1 MKLYDQLIP
10 KTTPPEKQIWNDP
23 DPRIQWALD
32 ILEPPG
38 GNMPE
43 SIIHRFSYPFIG
55 FWSGVGAVAF
65 SNMKRRIPMTSNLF
79 GFAALATLGTLTG
92 EYIRARILRYN
103 TEELAIT
110 KHYLMLHPE
119 KFPEPEHMKY
129 GDKRV
134 FYPWVVW
141 RRPCS
146 GLQPQEDKSK
156 QPITKN
162 LVHAGL

>member
-1 MKLYDQLIP
+1 MG
-10 KTTPPEKQIWNDP
+10 E
-23 DPRIQWALD
+23 
-32 ILEPPG
+32 
-38 GNMPE
+38 
-43 SIIHRFSYPFIG
+43 
-55 FWSGVGAVAF
+55 WSRDSGMEQYEAENSTVI
-65 SNMKRRIPMTSNLF
+65 KPF
-79 GFAALATLGTLTG
+79 GFAALSTLGVLTG

-134 FYPWVVW
+134 FYPWLVW

-146 GLQPQEDKSK
+146 GLQPEEDKSK
-156 QPITKN
+156 QPLTTK
-162 LVHAGL
+162 AGIANYTL